1 MVRFLKKKNTQQGT
15 QKGISLVET
24 LVAVVIGI
32 GILGAA
38 MGFFMQTS
46 RSIKMGQESAENTSV
61 AQQLLLRI
69 TREIKA
75 ASVLRPRLF
84 ATTPV
89 WDTLPALPYTAKE
102 LYPYPST
109 AGLVIDPAYPAARWF
124 ATQTASDIYHK
135 WYPNPDAGGSNSLVY
150 YKAVAPAPGGAST
163 IERVTYRVDSKN
175 QLLKEVQRPLL
186 TASTSFQSSPTPVR
200 TVLAKEVEMIAFTYP
215 VFERQMNAA
224 LDTQLTAM
232 QTLQGAAA
240 TQSFISENY
249 RKIIGIRVVMQG
261 PRIGNKTKPGIELT
275 TEVRL
280 RSE

>member
-1 MVRFLKKKNTQQGT
+1 MARSQQ
-15 QKGISLVET
+15 GISLVEA

-32 GILGAA
+32 GVLGAA
-38 MGFFMQTS
+38 MGFFMQTT
-46 RSIKMGQESAENTSV
+46 RTLKMGQESAENTSV
-61 AQQLLLRI
+61 AQQLLSRI

-84 ATTPV
+84 NATPA

-109 AGLVIDPAYPAARWF
+109 AGVVMDPAYPAARWF

-135 WYPNPDAGGSNSLVY
+135 WYPNPDVGGSNSLVY
-150 YKAVAPAPGGAST
+150 YKAVAPGPGGVSVL
-163 IERVTYRVDSKN
+163 ERVTYRVDDKN
-175 QLLKEVQRPLL
+175 QLLREVQRPLL
-186 TASTSFQSSPTPVR
+186 STSTNFQNTPVPLR
-200 TVLAKEVEMIAFTYP
+200 TVLAKEVQRIVFTYP

-232 QTLQGAAA
+232 QVAQGAAA

-249 RKIIGIRVVMQG
+249 RKIIGIHVVMQG
-261 PRIGNKTKPGIELT
+261 PRIGNKTKPGIELS